1 MNAYD
6 IETFIEK
13 KKDIF
18 IAFCVCFKINNKF
31 YDFYYESENIC
42 VIQKSIIFMFDN
54 FIDEVVYIHNINFDG
69 FLIINS
75 ISKDTTIKIE
85 SLIRENNIYSITLK
99 KNNKKIL
106 FKCSYK
112 LLPES
117 LEKISKSFKLCD
129 KMVFPYKF
137 STIDS
142 LFYIGNCPP
151 KEFFKNLEDYHF
163 FYKKNKKFDFKRYS
177 IDYCKNDVEITSLF
191 VLKLHDIVKKYK
203 IDINKCFSAPSLSF
217 KIFNKNYNNS
227 KLSFNIKNEFDIF
240 IRKSYLGGRCEVYG
254 NPYDDDFIFQYDFSG
269 MYAQCMREKFPFG
282 RMYIIRNNFNLSVP
296 GFYYIK
302 YYSDMYLP
310 ILPHKNKNDNKLLFV
325 NGENEGI
332 FWFEEINLFLKEGGK
347 ILEISLAIIYDKY
360 DYVFKDFVEYF
371 TKIREIDSVHKTFGK
386 LIINSLY
393 GRMGMSSLK
402 TDSFFVDSDKINDYL
417 NEKNVLNIKKINKI
431 ALIEIESNNII
442 KTKNNVGIA
451 SAITSKARIK
461 LYNAQKSVINNGGRL
476 LYSDTDSIFASFK
489 RNVVNEI
496 HGEIEWKNQNVD
508 NKIID
513 GIFITSKTYAISSTK
528 KESVKIKGFDSKET
542 NLAEM
547 KKKFYNNE
555 NSIEFNDIFSISK
568 KNLILHNSNVK
579 KKLFL
584 LNYNKRKFIN
594 NKKETLPLKKI
605 NEYDYI

>member
-1 MNAYD
+1 M
-6 IETFIEK
+6 ETYIDNKNNNFVTY
-13 KKDIF
+13 
-18 IAFCVCFKINNKF
+18 CVCFSINNKF

-42 VIQKSIIFMFDN
+42 IIKKSIFFIFDN
-54 FIDEVVYIHNINFDG
+54 FNDVVIYIHNINFDG

-75 ISKDTTIKIE
+75 LSNDTNVEIT
-85 SLIRENNIYSITLK
+85 SLIRENNIYSINLLK
-99 KNNKKIL
+99 NSKKIL

-117 LEKISKSFKLCD
+117 LEKIAQSFKLYD
-129 KMVFPYKF
+129 KMIFPYKF
-137 STIDS
+137 SS
-142 LFYIGNCPP
+142 KSNLFYVGDSPGV
-151 KEFFKNLEDYHF
+151 EFFNNYKDYINF
-163 FYKKNKKFDFKRYS
+163 SEKNKKFDFKKYS
-177 IDYCKNDVEITSLF
+177 IDYCINDVKITSLF
-191 VLKLHDIVKKYK
+191 VLKLYDIVKGYK

-217 KIFNKNYNNS
+217 KIFNKNYNNN
-227 KLSFNIKNEFDIF
+227 KLSFNIKNSYDIF

-254 NPYDDDFIFQYDFSG
+254 NPFDNDYIFQYDFSG
-269 MYAQCMREKFPFG
+269 MYAQCMKEKFPFG
-282 RMYIIRNNFNLSVP
+282 KMYMIHDNFDLSVP

-310 ILPHKNKNDNKLLFV
+310 VLPHKSKSEGKLLFT
-325 NGENEGI
+325 NGENEGV
-332 FWFEEINLFLKEGGK
+332 FWFEEINLFIREGGIILK
-347 ILEISLAIIYDKY
+347 INLALIYEKF

-386 LIINSLY
+386 LVINSLY

-402 TDSFFVDSDKINDYL
+402 TDSFFINFDDINNYI
-417 NEKNVLNIKKINKI
+417 KKGNVINIKKINKI
-431 ALIEIESNNII
+431 ALIEVESNDTI

-461 LYNAQKSVINNGGRL
+461 LYNSQKSVINNNGRL

-489 RNVVNEI
+489 NNVINET
-496 HGEIEWKNQNVD
+496 HGEIKWKDQNID

-513 GIFITSKTYAISSTK
+513 AVFLTSKTYALVSKK
-528 KESVKIKGFDSKET
+528 KEIVKIKGFDSKEVDFRE
-542 NLAEM
+542 L

-555 NSIEFNDIFSISK
+555 DSLEFNDNFFISK
-568 KNLILHNSNVK
+568 KNMNLQYLNIK

-584 LNYNKRKFIN
+584 LNYTKRKFIN

-605 NEYDYI
+605 DEYRYV